1 MKKLFTLIIASMA
14 FAVAALAQADITF
27 EKTMHNFGTFD
38 EKTVQTCVF
47 TFTNT
52 GDEPLIVHQA
62 YSSCGC
68 TVPSVPKDP
77 IKPGEKGEIKV
88 TYNGNG
94 KFPGAFKK
102 PITIRSNATKQVVRI
117 YISGVM
123 TVNGKAD

>member
-1 MKKLFTLIIASMA
+1 MKKLFTLIVASMA
-14 FAVAALAQADITF
+14 FALVAQAQAEITF
-27 EKTMHNFGTFD
+27 EKTLHNLGTFD
-38 EKTVQTCVF
+38 EKNVQTCVF

-68 TVPSVPKDP
+68 TVPSAPKEA

-88 TYNGNG
+88 MYNGNG

-102 PITIRSNATKQVVRI
+102 AITIRSNATKEIVRI

-123 TVNGKAD
+123 TVNGKAE